1 VVIAIGFLFA
11 VFGLALYANIAGA
24 ADFAI
29 KNLTSRS
36 LGSLAPGF
44 AASRSGFRVYASLLI
59 SIGTVLIGLG
69 SLDWA
74 GLLGALVAS
83 IGVVSFVLFSIAAIV
98 GEVATYRA
106 LKR

>member
-1 VVIAIGFLFA
+1 
-11 VFGLALYANIAGA
+11 
-24 ADFAI
+24 
-29 KNLTSRS
+29 
-36 LGSLAPGF
+36 
-44 AASRSGFRVYASLLI
+44 
-59 SIGTVLIGLG
+59 VLIGLG

-83 IGVVSFVLFSIAAIV
+83 IGAVSFVLFSIAAIV